1 MIIKHVSIRKYVI
14 KWHISLKLG
23 DVIFEQTLQIIYVN
37 DKQFEEHLSSGV
49 AMVEMTFFVFQRMS
63 RPDIKP
69 VSMGRWVPNIND
81 L

>member
-37 DKQFEEHLSSGV
+37 DKQFEEHLSTDV
-49 AMVEMTFFVFQRMS
+49 RC
-63 RPDIKP
+63 RY
-69 VSMGRWVPNIND
+69 GRVDLFRVPENVQT
-81 L
+81 